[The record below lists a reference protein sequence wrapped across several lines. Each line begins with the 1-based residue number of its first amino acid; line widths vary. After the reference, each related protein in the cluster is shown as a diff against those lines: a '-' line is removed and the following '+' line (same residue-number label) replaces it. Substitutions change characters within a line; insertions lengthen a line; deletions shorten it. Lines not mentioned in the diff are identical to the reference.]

1 MSIEWVNQAI
11 DDLRAW
17 GRARGV
23 EVDADEVRLLCDYAS
38 DYLDVNEPGDFTPAT
53 FDELLLSIYPRKV
66 ITPPE
71 SAPQTVA
78 AARTLVDYLQDN
90 GEVSAATAGAMRERI
105 DDIAPRMSEALADES
120 NFGMAKSLFSSIGPE
135 SLEQSVAIPSGE
147 LPDLGEAPCDCP
159 GCSPLPGVRL
169 AAPGELLEA
178 LARVPLWTAL
188 RQDAPEEPYRELAVG
203 LRRHLDAY
211 YDAGRFG
218 DEGDDEDG
226 NGGEDGDEALR
237 LWAGAVAY
245 LVDQDTRGAVTGS
258 AELDEELY
266 DLFDMLYRLRTRVP
280 VAVIGD
286 YLQEVVDDGDVDVP
300 ATLDRLAWCGLIEMA
315 PDPPGTLPPRGT
327 RAGGGGAAPPVGT
340 GTAPGGRPMAP
351 VAGRIGV
358 AVLPGADAPHTAGG
372 RRVLGFQRGTSA
384 HRGPGRPPRS
394 GGQPAG
400 AGGQASGSGGEPAD
414 GDGRRTGLGAEEA
427 ASGGRPAGLGG
438 EAAASGGRP
447 AGIGGEAAAPGGPP
461 ARFGGEAAARGG
473 RPETARGATRWSG
486 SAGLTPLAVWA
497 LREHYLALGIDAP
510 EAPDLAESDATG
522 LVGGLLDGVPTEM
535 AEDDIA
541 RWLSR
546 RTPGEAAAQLLT
558 AASGAPA
565 VARGIAVTIV
575 DRLGAEAEPA
585 VRACLDDAELRP
597 HAIHWLTSRGLP
609 APALTQD
616 ELLWV
621 SVDMLALAMPAAQED
636 PDVFAEN
643 MAASGPPAHLIEEM
657 WRVDHPDVVDV
668 LELLGR
674 SIPDGTVAKA
684 ARKAAFKARSRA
696 IR

>member
-38 DYLDVNEPGDFTPAT
+38 DYLDVNAPGDFTPAA

-78 AARTLVDYLQDN
+78 AARTLVDYLQDT
-90 GEVSAATAGAMRERI
+90 GGASAAVAGEMRDRI
-105 DDIAPRMSEALADES
+105 DDIEPRMSDALADES

-135 SLEQSVAIPSGE
+135 SLEQSIAIPSGE

-169 AAPGELLEA
+169 VPPEDLLEA
-178 LARVPLWTAL
+178 LERVPLWTAVQGGGGA
-188 RQDAPEEPYRELAVG
+188 REQSYEELVG
-203 LRRHLDAY
+203 ELRRHLDDAESDDDGESDGVGGSG
-211 YDAGRFG
+211 DAGG
-218 DEGDDEDG
+218 SGDDA
-226 NGGEDGDEALR
+226 GEVALGR
-237 LWAGAVAY
+237 WARVVAY
-245 LVDQDTRGAVTGS
+245 LVDHDTRGAVTGS

-266 DLFDMLYRLRTRVP
+266 DLFDMLYRLRTGVP
-280 VAVIGD
+280 VSVIGD

-300 ATLDRLAWCGLIEMA
+300 ATLERLAWCGLIERA
-315 PDPPGTLPPRGT
+315 PGPPGFLPPRGPG
-327 RAGGGGAAPPVGT
+327 AGGTRPGDGGAAP
-340 GTAPGGRPMAP
+340 GGRGLAP
-351 VAGRIGV
+351 VAGRIG
-358 AVLPGADAPHTAGG
+358 AAPHTGPGPQRGFAGRRGSGAPSEPYGDKVGATVGHGGTAGG
-372 RRVLGFQRGTSA
+372 TAGHGGT
-384 HRGPGRPPRS
+384 
-394 GGQPAG
+394 
-400 AGGQASGSGGEPAD
+400 AGGTAGHGG
-414 GDGRRTGLGAEEA
+414 T
-427 ASGGRPAGLGG
+427 
-438 EAAASGGRP
+438 
-447 AGIGGEAAAPGGPP
+447 
-461 ARFGGEAAARGG
+461 
-473 RPETARGATRWSG
+473 
-486 SAGLTPLAVWA
+486 AGLTPLAVWA
-497 LREHYLALGIDAP
+497 LREHYLALGVDAP
-510 EAPDLAESDATG
+510 EAPDLAETDATG
-522 LVGGLLDGVPTEM
+522 LVEGLLDGLPTEV

-546 RTPGEAAAQLLT
+546 RTPGEAAAQLLA

-575 DRLGAEAEPA
+575 DHLGAEAEPE
-585 VRACLDDAELRP
+585 VRAVLDDTELRP
-597 HAIHWLTSRGLP
+597 HAIHWLASRGLP
-609 APALTQD
+609 SPSLTQD

-621 SVDMLALAMPAAQED
+621 SVDMLALAMPAAEED
-636 PDVFAEN
+636 PDIFAEN